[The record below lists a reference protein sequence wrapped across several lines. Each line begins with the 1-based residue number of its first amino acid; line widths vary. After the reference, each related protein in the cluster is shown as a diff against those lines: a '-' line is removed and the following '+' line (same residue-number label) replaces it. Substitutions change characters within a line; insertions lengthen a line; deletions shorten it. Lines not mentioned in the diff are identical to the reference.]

1 MVWTKI
7 YKKHLRNISASNWRS
22 FKKHWA
28 QTSQLS
34 RFIVSHMVSLPS
46 LQSHGRFF
54 ISHGFT
60 NFKWIFS
67 QTRNFLRKQTRQ
79 HNPLSKKHC
88 SIVIYM
94 QKKLI
99 ILQSF
104 VQRLA
109 LGGFMEIAVPWV
121 TKNFMKNIYQLMDLD
136 GSIILIKSVI
146 FRDSFSNNLEIS

>member
-1 MVWTKI
+1 MLLKCKHWQFNETKQTKSYSKSWHHLYRNNRFSLFGNWLKKIINKAVHTVGSHFYLMVWTKI
-7 YKKHLRNISASNWRS
+7 YKKHLRNISGSNWRS
-22 FKKHWA
+22 FKKYWA

-34 RFIVSHMVSLPS
+34 CFIVSHTVSLPS

-99 ILQSF
+99 IL
-104 VQRLA
+104 
-109 LGGFMEIAVPWV
+109 
-121 TKNFMKNIYQLMDLD
+121 
-136 GSIILIKSVI
+136 
-146 FRDSFSNNLEIS
+146 